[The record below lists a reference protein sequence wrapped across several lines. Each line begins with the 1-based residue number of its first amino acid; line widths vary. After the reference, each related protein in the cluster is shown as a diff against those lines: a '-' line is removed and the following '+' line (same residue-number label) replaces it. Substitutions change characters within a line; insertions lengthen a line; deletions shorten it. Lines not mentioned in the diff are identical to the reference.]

1 MNVMRPKVMAT
12 QNYVDQLRDEI
23 RDVPDEYMPALISI
37 VHAFCEGVVQK
48 SLEESFVR
56 SWAQAQAGQT
66 HPIDSLW
73 DDIGDDG
80 DQ

>member
-1 MNVMRPKVMAT
+1 MAT

-37 VHAFCEGVVQK
+37 VHAFREGVVQK

-56 SWAQAQAGQT
+56 SWRQAQAGQT

-73 DDIGDDG
+73 DGIEDDG
-80 DQ
+80 AQ